1 MIAHGDATSG
11 YSLYVQD
18 GRLHHTLN
26 VGGQQTTVRSE
37 RLPPNARRLGVDLQ
51 PASDGRTFT
60 LLVDGAPAGSLK
72 TSAGFMT
79 LISWSGL
86 DIGRDRG
93 SPVGPYAAPFEF
105 TGVLRK
111 VTVTMD
117 GAQDLDHEA
126 VGNTEMA
133 RQ

>member
-1 MIAHGDATSG
+1 VS
-11 YSLYVQD
+11 S
-18 GRLHHTLN
+18 
-26 VGGQQTTVRSE
+26 SP
-37 RLPPNARRLGVDLQ
+37 LPAGARTLGVDLRKG
-51 PASDGRTFT
+51 SDDRTFT
-60 LLVDGAPAGSLK
+60 LLVDGAAAGSLK
-72 TSAGFMT
+72 TTAGFAT

-93 SPVGPYAAPFEF
+93 NPVGPYAAPFSF
-105 TGVLRK
+105 TGRLRK

-126 VGNTEMA
+126 VGNVELA